1 MRYSKLFYFIS
12 VSCLTLS
19 SCGRDKIGNK
29 KGTDPSIPI
38 VVGTDKSEPLAMP
51 QGTAVPS
58 ITPLSDARAN
68 QPGAGPTPDSNNP
81 INTPIATNSPAP
93 QPPAPQPPEPIPPEP
108 TVPTSPKTRLKVT
121 VENLA
126 NQDGIVCFAA
136 FKGPEG
142 FPDDSA
148 KTIAASC
155 FEITALPLTFTIEG
169 LTPGIYGMA
178 LWHDENRDGKL
189 NKTIIGIPK
198 EGLGFSNRAGIRL
211 APPGPPPFSDT
222 AFEVKEGEN
231 ETASKFTY
239 LLR

>member
-1 MRYSKLFYFIS
+1 MKTTKLIFFVS
-12 VSCLTLS
+12 VITLS
-19 SCGRDKIGNK
+19 LPGCGRDKTGNK
-29 KGTDPSIPI
+29 KGIDPSIPI

-68 QPGAGPTPDSNNP
+68 QPVAAQTPDSNNP
-81 INTPIATNSPAP
+81 INTPIATNS
-93 QPPAPQPPEPIPPEP
+93 PAPQPPEPIPPEP

-155 FEITALPLTFTIEG
+155 FEITTLPLVFTLEG
-169 LTPGIYGMA
+169 LELGTYGMA

-189 NKTIIGIPK
+189 NKSIIGIPK

-211 APPGPPPFSDT
+211 APPGPPPFSET
-222 AFEVKEGEN
+222 AFEVKEGDN
-231 ETASKFTY
+231 ETASKINY